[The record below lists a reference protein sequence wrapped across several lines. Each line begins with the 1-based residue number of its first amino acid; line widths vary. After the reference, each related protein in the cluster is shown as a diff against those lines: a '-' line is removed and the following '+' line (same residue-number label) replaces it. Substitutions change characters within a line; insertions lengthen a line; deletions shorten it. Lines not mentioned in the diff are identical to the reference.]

1 MKKQQD
7 YSSRSLFV
15 SLFFVIIAF
24 VIIFV
29 SMAVYM
35 NRKSTETISSVGNIY
50 MTSMSEQI
58 SQHFETTIHLRLHTD
73 LT

>member
-29 SMAVYM
+29 SRA
-35 NRKSTETISSVGNIY
+35 ISI
-50 MTSMSEQI
+50 
-58 SQHFETTIHLRLHTD
+58 
-73 LT
+73 